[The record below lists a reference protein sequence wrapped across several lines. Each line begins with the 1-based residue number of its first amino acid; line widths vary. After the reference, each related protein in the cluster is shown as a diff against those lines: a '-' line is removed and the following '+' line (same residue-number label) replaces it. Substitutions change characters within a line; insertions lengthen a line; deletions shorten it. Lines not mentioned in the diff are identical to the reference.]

1 MANNLTDLQI
11 ERWRNLSSEASSDLN
26 WVAYYQERDSRRR
39 AVKEQIVMLI
49 NRYLSEGITIEEF
62 KATFHLKTGKEWDA
76 FSLKGMSGAM
86 FLNTLVKYIPDQE
99 GLSERLRSV
108 LALPQSS
115 EQGQQKMSEFIGYI
129 NNLIESNQIT
139 RRQIQPSRV
148 PFFISAMWHMQ
159 STDQWPIIYISA
171 RNALEADGLYSQSD
185 NLVEDYFAFRD
196 AFLSL
201 ASGLGL
207 TSWELEHLCR
217 WYEAHPGGISVPL
230 INEPPGTLTN
240 ANESMSSESVDSEIA
255 DKEIATN
262 EPAPPNH
269 TQVQWLLAKIGKKL
283 GCRVWIAANDHNKEW
298 QGERL
303 GDLSLKDMPYLG
315 MVDLEVQRIISLI
328 DVLWIKGTIQIAA
341 AFEVEQTT
349 SIYSGL
355 LRMSDLVV
363 LVPILNFPLYII
375 APLNRMDQVRRELS
389 RPTFQ
394 ALELHR
400 RCGYFSSEDF
410 VKEAENIM
418 FWASSPSAI
427 DRLARKVEDVNEKE
441 SFVAWRDLAN

>member
-1 MANNLTDLQI
+1 MASNLTDLQI
-11 ERWRNLSSEASSDLN
+11 ERWRNLGSEADLDTK
-26 WVAYYQERDSRRR
+26 WVAYHRERDLRRE
-39 AVKEQIVMLI
+39 AVKEQIVTLL
-49 NRYLSEGITIEEF
+49 NRFLSDEISTEEF
-62 KATFHLKTGKEWDA
+62 KTTFDLKTRKEWDV
-76 FSLKGMSGAM
+76 FGLKGMSGAM
-86 FLNTLVKYIPDQE
+86 FLNTLVKHIPEQQV
-99 GLSERLRSV
+99 LSDRLRLV
-108 LALPQSS
+108 LTLPQHS
-115 EQGQQKMSEFIGYI
+115 EQGQQKMLEFIGYI

-139 RRQIQPSRV
+139 RRQIQPSRA

-159 STDQWPIIYISA
+159 SPEVWPIFYISA
-171 RNALEADGLYSQSD
+171 RNALKKDGLYDPAEDST
-185 NLVEDYFAFRD
+185 EDYFAFRD

-201 ASGLGL
+201 ASALGL
-207 TSWELEHLCR
+207 TSWELEHLCV
-217 WYEAHPGGISVPL
+217 WYEAHPSGPEVHRI
-230 INEPPGTLTN
+230 IKPPDRPET
-240 ANESMSSESVDSEIA
+240 
-255 DKEIATN
+255 TN
-262 EPAPPNH
+262 EFVNSETKIIEPTLPNH

-315 MVDLEVQRIISLI
+315 MVDPEVQRIISLI
-328 DVLWIKGTIQIAA
+328 DVLWIKGTNQIAA

-400 RCGYFSSEDF
+400 RCGYFSGEDL

-427 DRLARKVEDVNEKE
+427 DRLARKVEDVNEKK
-441 SFVAWRDLAN
+441 AL

>member
-1 MANNLTDLQI
+1 
-11 ERWRNLSSEASSDLN
+11 
-26 WVAYYQERDSRRR
+26 
-39 AVKEQIVMLI
+39 
-49 NRYLSEGITIEEF
+49 
-62 KATFHLKTGKEWDA
+62 
-76 FSLKGMSGAM
+76 
-86 FLNTLVKYIPDQE
+86 
-99 GLSERLRSV
+99 
-108 LALPQSS
+108 
-115 EQGQQKMSEFIGYI
+115 
-129 NNLIESNQIT
+129 
-139 RRQIQPSRV
+139 
-148 PFFISAMWHMQ
+148 
-159 STDQWPIIYISA
+159 
-171 RNALEADGLYSQSD
+171 
-185 NLVEDYFAFRD
+185 
-196 AFLSL
+196 
-201 ASGLGL
+201 
-207 TSWELEHLCR
+207 
-217 WYEAHPGGISVPL
+217 
-230 INEPPGTLTN
+230 
-240 ANESMSSESVDSEIA
+240 MSSESVDSEIA

-328 DVLWIKGTIQIAA
+328 DVLWIKGTNQIAA

>member
-207 TSWELEHLCR
+207 TSWELEHLCL
-217 WYEAHPGGISVPL
+217 WYEAHPAGINVPV
-230 INEPPGTLTN
+230 IIEPPGTLTTE
-240 ANESMSSESVDSEIA
+240 NEPISSESVDSEIA
-255 DKEIATN
+255 NN

-283 GCRVWIAANDHNKEW
+283 GCRVWIAANDHNKEC

-315 MVDLEVQRIISLI
+315 MVDLEVQRIIGLI
-328 DVLWIKGTIQIAA
+328 DVLWIKGTNQIAA

>member
-1 MANNLTDLQI
+1 MANNLADLQI

-26 WVAYYQERDSRRR
+26 WVAYYQEKDSRRR
-39 AVKEQIVMLI
+39 AVKGQIVMLI

-62 KATFHLKTGKEWDA
+62 RATFHLKTGKEWDA

-99 GLSERLRSV
+99 GLSEGLRSV

-139 RRQIQPSRV
+139 RRQIQPSRA

-159 STDQWPIIYISA
+159 SPDQWPIIYISA

-185 NLVEDYFAFRD
+185 NIVEDYFAFRD
-196 AFLSL
+196 AFLCL
-201 ASGLGL
+201 ASGLRL
-207 TSWELEHLCR
+207 TTWELEHLCQ
-217 WYEAHPGGISVPL
+217 WYEAHPAGINVPL

-240 ANESMSSESVDSEIA
+240 VNEPISIESVDSEIA

-269 TQVQWLLAKIGKKL
+269 TQVQWLLAKIGKRL
-283 GCRVWIAANDHNKEW
+283 GCRVWIAANDHSKEW
-298 QGERL
+298 KGERL
-303 GDLSLKDMPYLG
+303 DGLSLEDMPYLG
-315 MVDLEVQRIISLI
+315 MVDPDVQRIISLI
-328 DVLWIKGTIQIAA
+328 DVLWIKGTNQIAA

-363 LVPILNFPLYII
+363 LAPNLNFPLYII
-375 APLNRMDQVRRELS
+375 APKNRMDLVRRELS

-400 RCGYFSSEDF
+400 RCGYFSSEDL
-410 VKEAENIM
+410 VKEAENILL
-418 FWASSPSAI
+418 WASNSSAI
-427 DRLARKVEDVNEKE
+427 DRLALKVEDVHE
-441 SFVAWRDLAN
+441 RL

>member
-11 ERWRNLSSEASSDLN
+11 ERWRNLGSEASLDTK
-26 WVAYYQERDSRRR
+26 WVAYHQERDSRRM
-39 AVKEQIVMLI
+39 AVKEQIAMLL
-49 NRYLSEGITIEEF
+49 NRYLSDEISTEEF
-62 KATFHLKTGKEWDA
+62 KATFDLKTRKEWDV
-76 FSLKGMSGAM
+76 FGLKGMSGAM
-86 FLNTLVKYIPDQE
+86 FLNTLVKHIPDQQV
-99 GLSERLRSV
+99 LSEHLKVV
-108 LALPQSS
+108 LTLPQNP

-129 NNLIESNQIT
+129 NKLIEADQIT
-139 RRQIQPSRV
+139 RRQIQPSRA

-159 STDQWPIIYISA
+159 SPEQWPIFYISA
-171 RNALEADGLYSQSD
+171 RNALEKDGLYSPAED
-185 NLVEDYFAFRD
+185 LAEDYFAFRH
-196 AFLSL
+196 ASLSL
-201 ASGLGL
+201 ASALGL
-207 TSWELEHLCR
+207 ASWELEHLCL
-217 WYEAHPGGISVPL
+217 WYEAHPSGMDISLSNSPTSTPKAL
-230 INEPPGTLTN
+230 SEPI
-240 ANESMSSESVDSEIA
+240 DSEPI
-255 DKEIATN
+255 IN

-269 TQVQWLLAKIGKKL
+269 AQTQWLLAKIGRKL

-315 MVDLEVQRIISLI
+315 MVDPEVQRIIGLI
-328 DVLWIKGTIQIAA
+328 DVLWIKGTNQIAA

-400 RCGYFSSEDF
+400 RCGYFSSEDL

-418 FWASSPSAI
+418 FWASNPSAI
-427 DRLARKVEDVNEKE
+427 DRLALKVEDVAEKR
-441 SFVAWRDLAN
+441 FL